1 MPTAKPPVAVLGLGA
16 MGSSLARAFLAAGH
30 PTTVW
35 NRTRAR
41 ADALVDAGA
50 VAAASP
56 QDGVA
61 GADLVVVCLL
71 DATVALQVLDAAG
84 DAIAGK
90 DVVNVSTSTPA
101 DARSLAS
108 RVDGAGARYL
118 DGAIMVP
125 TPLIGTPDTLVLYS
139 GDGRVFDGHADTLR
153 ALGGDH
159 EMLGDDP
166 GLAGL
171 HELGMAE
178 IFFNG
183 MTAFLHAAALLGT
196 DGVSAQ
202 AFLPYAE
209 RIVDVLRSTLAG
221 LADDVDRG
229 QYPGDE
235 DNLAMDL
242 AGLAHVADVS
252 AAAGID
258 TSVPELPL
266 SLVRKAIA
274 AGHASDGFARV
285 FDLLRRPTP

>member
-1 MPTAKPPVAVLGLGA
+1 MPADKPPVVVLGLGA
-16 MGSSLARAFLAAGH
+16 MGSALARAFLAAGH

-41 ADALVDAGA
+41 ADALADSGA

-56 QDGVA
+56 RDGIS
-61 GADLVVVCLL
+61 GADLVVICVL
-71 DATVALQVLDAAG
+71 DRAAVLQVLDAAG
-84 DAIAGK
+84 EAIAGK

-108 RVDGAGARYL
+108 RVAGAGARYL

-125 TPLIGTPDTLVLYS
+125 TPLIATSDAFVIYS
-139 GDGRVFDGHADTLR
+139 GDGGVLDDHAETLR

-159 EMLGDDP
+159 ELLGDDP

-171 HELGMAE
+171 HDLGMLE

-183 MTAFLHAAALLGT
+183 MTAFLHAAALVGA
-196 DGVSAQ
+196 DGVPAK
-202 AFLPYAE
+202 AFQPYAE
-209 RIVDVLRSTLAG
+209 RIIDLLRGTIAG

-229 QYPGDE
+229 QYPGEE
-235 DNLAMDL
+235 DNLAMEL
-242 AGLAHVADVS
+242 VALEHLADVS

-266 SLVRKAIA
+266 RLARKAIA
-274 AGHASDGFARV
+274 AGHGSDGFSRV
-285 FDLLRRPTP
+285 VDVLRRP